1 MTDTLEFNGSPVAKP
16 RMTRADQ
23 WKKRPVTER
32 YWKFKDAIKAAAK
45 RQDFKL
51 GRTYKVTFTVSL
63 PKSMSMKQK
72 KLRIGKPHTLRPDLD
87 NFLKALNDTLMDED
101 SSVYYIVAK
110 KQWGMNGKIIV
121 ENYPENLDF

>member
-1 MTDTLEFNGSPVAKP
+1 
-16 RMTRADQ
+16 
-23 WKKRPVTER
+23 
-32 YWKFKDAIKAAAK
+32 
-45 RQDFKL
+45 
-51 GRTYKVTFTVSL
+51 
-63 PKSMSMKQK
+63 MSMKQK
-72 KLRIGKPHTLRPDLD
+72 KLKIGQPHTLRPDLD